1 MTRPRTRRADSLADR
16 ASAAEPLAAW
26 VLLNMAGVGAVG
38 FRNLLEHFGSAANTA
53 RASIEDLCAVPF
65 VSAAVAERIHDF
77 AHDPGAV
84 DQVLQ
89 VLADDGIAV
98 VRLCDA
104 AYPARLRALHDAP
117 PVLYVYGTLPAAEQ
131 PAVALVGTRQPD
143 DCGREWSARAA
154 EWLVSQGCAV
164 ISGLARGID
173 TAAHEGT
180 VAAGGVTVACLGGS
194 IDRLY
199 PPENYELADALR
211 ERGALVSEQPP
222 GTQALTGLLMARN
235 RTIAGLSDAV
245 IVVQTRSRGGAIE
258 TARRA
263 VRLRRP
269 AYVVRWKTAKEF
281 DHPAR
286 ELLTEGA
293 RALDPTDDLQAVLA
307 EINKLK

>member
-1 MTRPRTRRADSLADR
+1 LTRPRAARRESLADS
-16 ASAAEPLAAW
+16 AHAAEPLADW

-38 FRNLLEHFGSAANTA
+38 FKNLLEAFGSAADA
-53 RASIEDLCAVPF
+53 AHAPVDDLCAVPF
-65 VSAAVAERIHDF
+65 ISAPVAQRIHDY

-84 DQVLQ
+84 EQMLQ
-89 VLADDGIAV
+89 VLADDGIQAL
-98 VRLCDA
+98 RLCDPM
-104 AYPARLRALHDAP
+104 YPRRLAALHDAP
-117 PVLYVYGTLPAAEQ
+117 PVLYVRGALPPEGR

-143 DCGREWSARAA
+143 ECGREWSARAA
-154 EWLVSQGCAV
+154 EWFAQQGCAV

-180 VAAGGVTVACLGGS
+180 VAGGGVTIACLGGS

-199 PPENYELADALR
+199 PPENYELADAILVQ
-211 ERGALVSEQPP
+211 GALVSEQPP
-222 GTQALTGLLMARN
+222 GTQALTALLMARN

-263 VRLRRP
+263 VKLRRA
-269 AYVVRWKTAKEF
+269 AYAVRWETAAEF

-286 ELLTEGA
+286 DLMTEGA
-293 RALDPTDDLQAVLA
+293 KALDPTEDLQAVLDA
-307 EINKLK
+307 ITP